1 MAASSASNTRLNEAC
16 SLLVQSPPG
25 QTSQVYHDLR
35 GILFDAESNAADKID
50 DAKLQAAA
58 AVALQEYNTQQL
70 VTATLDADASGS
82 SANAVVICQA
92 GQAPNQPS
100 DAQAAPGVR
109 RYIHPRLQK
118 TFLFD
123 HIKRTV
129 SDVQD
134 LEPADE
140 EAEEQ
145 RKALEKAL
153 DEYVRDRYPDGV
165 SSVFAV
171 SSAPVHEAETLA
183 ESVQKAAE
191 SDASAPAENT
201 AAVSADK
208 EDKDDEPSAESDE
221 AAADD
226 KDDPVAAVEAA
237 EAVESSSAAAPAAAA
252 APRVPVK
259 TTYVLHHVGNRYN
272 LSNFW
277 SGRWRASYVV
287 DVEARVLT
295 ASLGVHVHYFENG
308 NVQLNASRP
317 RTFSLTSSGA
327 AAIAN
332 EVATL
337 VAQHEDAWQ
346 AQLEQAYDQLAEHA
360 FKALRRQLPLTRQ
373 KLDWDK
379 VLNYK
384 LGDQLARS

>member
-1 MAASSASNTRLNEAC
+1 M
-16 SLLVQSPPG
+16 
-25 QTSQVYHDLR
+25 
-35 GILFDAESNAADKID
+35 
-50 DAKLQAAA
+50 
-58 AVALQEYNTQQL
+58 
-70 VTATLDADASGS
+70 
-82 SANAVVICQA
+82 
-92 GQAPNQPS
+92 
-100 DAQAAPGVR
+100 
-109 RYIHPRLQK
+109 
-118 TFLFD
+118 
-123 HIKRTV
+123 
-129 SDVQD
+129 
-134 LEPADE
+134 
-140 EAEEQ
+140 
-145 RKALEKAL
+145 
-153 DEYVRDRYPDGV
+153 
-165 SSVFAV
+165 
-171 SSAPVHEAETLA
+171 A

-201 AAVSADK
+201 VAVSADK
-208 EDKDDEPSAESDE
+208 EDKDDEPSAESGE
-221 AAADD
+221 AAADDD

-237 EAVESSSAAAPAAAA
+237 EAVESSAPAPAAAA
-252 APRVPVK
+252 APRVAVK

-277 SGRWRASYVV
+277 SGRWRASYVL
-287 DVEARVLT
+287 DAEAGVLT

-327 AAIAN
+327 TAIAS
-332 EVATL
+332 EVAKL

-346 AQLEQAYDQLAEHA
+346 AQLEQAYDQLAEQA

>member
-1 MAASSASNTRLNEAC
+1 MAASGASNTRLHEAC

-82 SANAVVICQA
+82 SAHAVVICQA
-92 GQAPNQPS
+92 GQAPSQPS

-129 SDVQD
+129 SDVQE
-134 LEPADE
+134 LKPA
-140 EAEEQ
+140 EAEVEEQ

-171 SSAPVHEAETLA
+171 SSAPVQEAEALA

-201 AAVSADK
+201 VAVSADK
-208 EDKDDEPSAESDE
+208 EDKDDEPSAESGE

-237 EAVESSSAAAPAAAA
+237 EAVESSAPAPAAAA
-252 APRVPVK
+252 APRVAVK

-277 SGRWRASYVV
+277 SGRWRASYVL
-287 DVEARVLT
+287 DAEAGVLT

-327 AAIAN
+327 TAIAS
-332 EVATL
+332 EVAKL

-346 AQLEQAYDQLAEHA
+346 AQLEQAYDQLAEQA